1 MIMAPGRSTDLRI
14 DLHCHT
20 TASDG
25 TETPTE
31 LVASAGRA
39 GLDVVA
45 ITDHDTTAGWAEAT
59 EAADAQGMALVR
71 GIEISCQRDGRS
83 IHLLGYLVD
92 PANAP
97 LQAELALARESRV
110 TRLERM
116 VELLADDGI
125 PISYA
130 AVLAHVP
137 PGATAGRPHIA
148 DALVD
153 AGVVADRDEAFRRWL
168 HNDSPYYVRHYAPD
182 PAVAV
187 RLVLAAG
194 GVPVIAHPFTRL
206 RGGVLPDPIV
216 EELAGAGLAGLEAE
230 HSDHDEPT
238 RRHARDVA
246 AALGLLVT
254 GSSDYHGTGKT
265 SRLGQDRTAPET
277 LERIEAMAAG
287 VPIQRP

>member
-1 MIMAPGRSTDLRI
+1 MRI

-182 PAVAV
+182 PSVAV
-187 RLVLAAG
+187 RLVLAA
-194 GVPVIAHPFTRL
+194 
-206 RGGVLPDPIV
+206 
-216 EELAGAGLAGLEAE
+216 
-230 HSDHDEPT
+230 
-238 RRHARDVA
+238 
-246 AALGLLVT
+246 
-254 GSSDYHGTGKT
+254 
-265 SRLGQDRTAPET
+265 
-277 LERIEAMAAG
+277 
-287 VPIQRP
+287 